1 MNISS
6 IIYGSI
12 EEKRISHINNL
23 IPNFKWENNPDL
35 KIIERIKTKKSIGI
49 EEVRP
54 ISGFLKIKPLGQ
66 RKIVVIKEA
75 NLLTT
80 EAQNSL
86 LKILEEPPIYAQIFL
101 ESNTIENLL
110 PTILSRCQK
119 IKIGDTEIKN
129 KPLEINFLE
138 LTIGERYDYCE
149 TLSKMEKEEV
159 ISYLTEVLKTFKN
172 SEKKENLENLNL
184 LISTIENLSKF
195 NLNTRLALENLA
207 VNFNKN

>member
-6 IIYGSI
+6 IIYGSV
-12 EEKRISHINNL
+12 EEKRISHINDL

-49 EEVRP
+49 EEVRT

-86 LKILEEPPIYAQIFL
+86 LKILEEPPTYAQIFL

-129 KPLEINFLE
+129 KPLEMNFLE

-195 NLNTRLALENLA
+195 NLNTRLL
-207 VNFNKN
+207 

>member
-6 IIYGSI
+6 IIYGSV
-12 EEKRISHINNL
+12 EEKRISHLNDL

-49 EEVRP
+49 EEVRT

-86 LKILEEPPIYAQIFL
+86 LKILEEPPTYAQIFL

-129 KPLEINFLE
+129 KPLEMNFLE

-149 TLSKMEKEEV
+149 TLSKMEKEED
-159 ISYLTEVLKTFKN
+159 IM
-172 SEKKENLENLNL
+172 
-184 LISTIENLSKF
+184 
-195 NLNTRLALENLA
+195 
-207 VNFNKN
+207 